1 MGTDDGQRRAERMPQ
16 VAQTTAH
23 VAVAAGQIGALGNVQ
38 GVADGHGDGAAER
51 RVADDLPHPLMS
63 GIEHGLDA
71 DARHLAHAISDLD
84 QPGDAGDAGGH
95 GLVAPGVAAVFEAPS
110 HQAGVARLVAVHSL
124 GSDQHRLGIGFLQ
137 ETVDIGVPPRRSEL
151 ACERL
156 RAPGILV
163 PQRDQ
168 LQRRVGQGGQKV
180 AKRVTGGAQKG
191 GAQPA
196 RRLMSEAQR
205 THTGETLS
213 PERDCCKARR
223 LSGFSAVAHP
233 GRRRAGSVVVLYQE
247 DRAQR
252 YPIRLLVRG
261 YSYKLFG
268 LFESDLHL
276 FGTGVDGVPVH
287 LFGTDSLGR
296 DVFSRTLYG
305 SQISLSVGLVGV
317 AISFFLGIL
326 IGGVAGFF
334 GGTVD
339 EVIQRLI
346 EIIISIPPLPL
357 WMGLS
362 AALPT
367 GWPVGKMYF
376 AITVIVSL
384 IGWTSLARVVRGK
397 FLSLREEDFV
407 VAAKL
412 AGRRDVPTIF
422 LHMVPSFLSHIIASL
437 TLAIPTMILAETAL
451 SFLGLGM
458 QPPAMSW
465 GVLLKAAQNV
475 HSIALAPWLMIPGL
489 FVIVTVLAFNFVGDG
504 LRDAA
509 DPYASH

>member
-1 MGTDDGQRRAERMPQ
+1 MAEADREHGAGVETRELVVPRVSEAERAAALDDRDDREFYASQWQLMRRRFFR
-16 VAQTTAH
+16 H
-23 VAVAAGQIGALGNVQ
+23 KVAVGATVVLGMLYLAALFSPF
-38 GVADGHGDGAAER
+38 
-51 RVADDLPHPLMS
+51 LSPHDPVLRS
-63 GIEHGLDA
+63 
-71 DARHLAHAISDLD
+71 LAYK
-84 QPGDAGDAGGH
+84 
-95 GLVAPGVAAVFEAPS
+95 EAPPMVVRWF
-110 HQAGVARLVAVHSL
+110 AEGRLRGPFVYPL
-124 GSDQHRLGIGFLQ
+124 
-137 ETVDIGVPPRRSEL
+137 TSEL
-151 ACERL
+151 DR
-156 RAPGILV
+156 
-163 PQRDQ
+163 
-168 LQRRVGQGGQKV
+168 
-180 AKRVTGGAQKG
+180 
-191 GAQPA
+191 
-196 RRLMSEAQR
+196 
-205 THTGETLS
+205 ETY
-213 PERDCCKARR
+213 EN
-223 LSGFSAVAHP
+223 V
-233 GRRRAGSVVVLYQE
+233 YQE

-252 YPIRLLVRG
+252 YPVKLFVRG
-261 YSYKLFG
+261 FEYKLLG
-268 LFESDLHL
+268 LFASDLHL
-276 FGTGVDGVPVH
+276 FGTGVEGVPVH
-287 LFGTDSLGR
+287 LFGTDALGR

-305 SQISLSVGLVGV
+305 AQISLSVGLVGV

-339 EVIQRLI
+339 EVVQRLI
-346 EIIISIPPLPL
+346 EIIIGIPSLPL

-367 GWPVGKMYF
+367 GWPVLKMYF

-412 AGRRDVPTIF
+412 AGRRDLPTIF

-437 TLAIPTMILAETAL
+437 TLAIPSMILAETAL

-489 FVIVTVLAFNFVGDG
+489 FVIITVLAFNFVGDG

>member
-1 MGTDDGQRRAERMPQ
+1 MAEADREHGAQVETRELVVPRVTDAER
-16 VAQTTAH
+16 
-23 VAVAAGQIGALGNVQ
+23 AASLDERDDREFYASQWQLMRRRFFRHKVALGAMIVLAVLYLAALFSPFLSPHDPVQ
-38 GVADGHGDGAAER
+38 R
-51 RVADDLPHPLMS
+51 S
-63 GIEHGLDA
+63 
-71 DARHLAHAISDLD
+71 LAYK
-84 QPGDAGDAGGH
+84 
-95 GLVAPGVAAVFEAPS
+95 EAPPM
-110 HQAGVARLVAVHSL
+110 VVRLFEE
-124 GSDQHRLGIGFLQ
+124 GRLHGPFVYPL
-137 ETVDIGVPPRRSEL
+137 VSEL
-151 ACERL
+151 DR
-156 RAPGILV
+156 
-163 PQRDQ
+163 
-168 LQRRVGQGGQKV
+168 
-180 AKRVTGGAQKG
+180 
-191 GAQPA
+191 
-196 RRLMSEAQR
+196 
-205 THTGETLS
+205 ETY
-213 PERDCCKARR
+213 EN
-223 LSGFSAVAHP
+223 V
-233 GRRRAGSVVVLYQE
+233 YQE

-252 YPIRLLVRG
+252 YPVKLFVRG
-261 YSYKLFG
+261 YEYKLFG
-268 LFESDLHL
+268 LFRSDRHL
-276 FGTGVDGVPVH
+276 FGTGVEGVPVH

-305 SQISLSVGLVGV
+305 AQISLSVGLVGV

-339 EVIQRLI
+339 EVIQRMI
-346 EIIISIPPLPL
+346 EIIIGIPSLPL

-367 GWPVGKMYF
+367 GWPVLKMYF

-458 QPPAMSW
+458 QPPAISW

-489 FVIVTVLAFNFVGDG
+489 FVIITVLAFNFVGDG

>member
-1 MGTDDGQRRAERMPQ
+1 MANANREHGAEVETRELVVPRVPGSEGGAEGAAAHDDRDDREFYASQWQLMRRRFFRHK
-16 VAQTTAH
+16 VA
-23 VAVAAGQIGALGNVQ
+23 IGALIVLAALYLAALFSPFLSPHDPVQ
-38 GVADGHGDGAAER
+38 R
-51 RVADDLPHPLMS
+51 S
-63 GIEHGLDA
+63 
-71 DARHLAHAISDLD
+71 LAYK
-84 QPGDAGDAGGH
+84 
-95 GLVAPGVAAVFEAPS
+95 EAPPM
-110 HQAGVARLVAVHSL
+110 VVRLF
-124 GSDQHRLGIGFLQ
+124 SDGRLHRPFVYPL
-137 ETVDIGVPPRRSEL
+137 VSEL
-151 ACERL
+151 DR
-156 RAPGILV
+156 
-163 PQRDQ
+163 
-168 LQRRVGQGGQKV
+168 
-180 AKRVTGGAQKG
+180 
-191 GAQPA
+191 
-196 RRLMSEAQR
+196 
-205 THTGETLS
+205 ETY
-213 PERDCCKARR
+213 EN
-223 LSGFSAVAHP
+223 V
-233 GRRRAGSVVVLYQE
+233 YQE

-252 YPIRLLVRG
+252 YPVKLFVRG
-261 YSYKLFG
+261 FEYELFG
-268 LFESDLHL
+268 LIPSDLHL
-276 FGTGVDGVPVH
+276 FGTGVEGVPVH

-305 SQISLSVGLVGV
+305 AQISLSVGLVGV

-339 EVIQRLI
+339 EVVQRMI
-346 EIIISIPPLPL
+346 EIIIGIPSLPL

-367 GWPVGKMYF
+367 GWPVLKMYF

-412 AGRRDVPTIF
+412 AGRRDLPTIF

-489 FVIVTVLAFNFVGDG
+489 FVIITVLAFNFVGDG